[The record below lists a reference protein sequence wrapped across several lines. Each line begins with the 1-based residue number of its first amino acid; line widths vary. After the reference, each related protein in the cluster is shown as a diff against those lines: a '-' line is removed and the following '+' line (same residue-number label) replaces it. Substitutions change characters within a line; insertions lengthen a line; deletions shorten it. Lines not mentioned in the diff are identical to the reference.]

1 MDIEAPAET
10 SAILPDNTVEMPT
23 KKKKLPR
30 TEAQKKAVGTM
41 MESLRAKRQEA
52 IELKEFAR
60 QEEKALE
67 AQVKQEILARRE
79 AEKLRKEN
87 EVKELREEVS
97 KLRELITAS
106 TKNSIKEPEPVRRN
120 NRDTFNT
127 MFLRNY

>member
-10 SAILPDNTVEMPT
+10 PAILPENTAQQP
-23 KKKKLPR
+23 KKKAPR
-30 TEAQKKAVGTM
+30 TAAQKKAVSTM
-41 MESLRAKRQEA
+41 LDSLREKRKEA

-67 AQVKQEILARRE
+67 AQVKQEIIARRE
-79 AEKLRKEN
+79 AEKMRKEN

-97 KLRELITAS
+97 KLRELINTVKA
-106 TKNSIKEPEPVRRN
+106 PEPKLESVKRSN
-120 NRDTFNT
+120 KDTFHS